1 MNVWKEHGLEKVI
14 HKVCL
19 IDKAGETV
27 LGFLLEMP
35 QHETMGQNQEKVH
48 GMIAINCWYLL
59 WERRKLR
66 HGEKRFKLLPRFLT
80 LLESLQQTSLLR
92 PPLKLSGK

>member
-1 MNVWKEHGLEKVI
+1 MNVWKELGLEKVI

-35 QHETMGQNQEKVH
+35 QHETMGQN
-48 GMIAINCWYLL
+48 
-59 WERRKLR
+59 
-66 HGEKRFKLLPRFLT
+66 
-80 LLESLQQTSLLR
+80 
-92 PPLKLSGK
+92 